1 MYKKQNYKPQSILQP
16 TTANYQQQAFPQ
28 HTQAYPQYT
37 QAQYMCNLCKNH
49 MYRYVLLHTNDG
61 KSYDGIIEHVDEKNV
76 YLAVPLTA
84 TDMDRSDEDLNEQ
97 DDDGFSRNK
106 DENDQRQFLGGYGIP
121 GGYPGYVYPGY
132 GYPGYG
138 FPGYVYPGYGIRP
151 RRRRFQRQILPLAAL
166 TGLALLP
173 YFF

>member
-1 MYKKQNYKPQSILQP
+1 MYKKQNY
-16 TTANYQQQAFPQ
+16 
-28 HTQAYPQYT
+28 
-37 QAQYMCNLCKNH
+37 QAQAQHMCNLCKNH

-84 TDMDRSDEDLNEQ
+84 TDIGNRSDDDLIEQ
-97 DDDGFSRNK
+97 DDDEFSRNE
-106 DENDQRQFLGGYGIP
+106 DQNEQRQFLGGYGIP
-121 GGYPGYVYPGY
+121 GGYPGYGYPGY

-138 FPGYVYPGYGIRP
+138 YPGYGHPGYVRP